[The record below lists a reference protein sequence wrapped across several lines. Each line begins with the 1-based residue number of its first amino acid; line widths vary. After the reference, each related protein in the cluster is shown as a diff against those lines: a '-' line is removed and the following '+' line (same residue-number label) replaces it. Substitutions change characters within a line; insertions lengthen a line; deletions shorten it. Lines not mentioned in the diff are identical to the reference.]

1 MRKVGWGTGPGLL
14 FQAVSLEAASPLSG
28 SVCPGPGLEWVP
40 PPASFVLS
48 VARPPLQAAV
58 SVSGLS
64 SLALFRPCP
73 GPQGSSLALP
83 SWQCRGPTPQDP
95 PALTL
100 CTGSHPG
107 PKRNPHLSDLQKGS
121 RCGPRVSGREPLL
134 IQLLSSS
141 ACWLHIL
148 LCRYCLGCHWRPLPL
163 NRGAAS
169 CGREVSVLGTSR
181 SGSWGQ
187 GSTLAPTDPCC
198 TRG

>member
-1 MRKVGWGTGPGLL
+1 MHQKQNVKSPSERGRGLEGAGPLPAGGRAVRKVGWGAGPGLL

-28 SVCPGPGLEWVP
+28 SVCPGPGLEWAP

-48 VARPPLQAAV
+48 SARPPLQAAV

-83 SWQCRGPTPQDP
+83 SWQCRGPAPEDP

-107 PKRNPHLSDLQKGS
+107 PKRNPHPSDLQKGS

-141 ACWLHIL
+141 ACCLHTL
-148 LCRYCLGCHWRPLPL
+148 LCRYFWVVIGARCL
-163 NRGAAS
+163 
-169 CGREVSVLGTSR
+169 
-181 SGSWGQ
+181 
-187 GSTLAPTDPCC
+187 
-198 TRG
+198 